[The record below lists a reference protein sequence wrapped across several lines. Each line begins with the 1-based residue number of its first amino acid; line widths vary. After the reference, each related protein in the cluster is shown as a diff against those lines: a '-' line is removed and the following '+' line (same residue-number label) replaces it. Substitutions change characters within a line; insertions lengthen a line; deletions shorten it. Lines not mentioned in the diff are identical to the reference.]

1 MRQLKCPLAWFK
13 WRAMVMRGQNLH
25 FQTVLVTGVNNA
37 ELYVVCYFLWC
48 LLYSIIVTHTL
59 YHSYDTDQGW
69 SYTGLVRNNHGVF
82 IGIKSLLWS
91 WHVYN
96 VSRRQNVVKTEWW
109 LSSSSRLLENFYNIR
124 TLGFKN
130 RSHIVNL
137 YFLVHWTWHKT

>member
-1 MRQLKCPLAWFK
+1 
-13 WRAMVMRGQNLH
+13 MRGQNLH

-82 IGIKSLLWS
+82 IGIKSLL
-91 WHVYN
+91 
-96 VSRRQNVVKTEWW
+96 
-109 LSSSSRLLENFYNIR
+109 
-124 TLGFKN
+124 
-130 RSHIVNL
+130 
-137 YFLVHWTWHKT
+137 